1 MGDRNSRNALTIIFA
16 GIAAGTLSTLAQLLL
31 WAAAGEDAWTL
42 LLRDAGLTAA
52 LLPGQAAPAP
62 SVGFD
67 TGTML
72 AATDIHFA
80 LSIAYAALLLPIAK
94 RLAFTPSMFAG
105 AGFGAALYFVNLH
118 GFTFIFPWFTQA
130 RGGITLAA
138 HLAFGIAVML
148 TYRWLGVSAARAAR
162 DGQRLRC

>member
-1 MGDRNSRNALTIIFA
+1 MTIIFA
-16 GIAAGTLSTLAQLLL
+16 GIAAGTLSTLAQVLL

-42 LLRDAGLTAA
+42 LLRDARLAAA
-52 LLPGQAAPAP
+52 LLPGGSAP
-62 SVGFD
+62 SPSDGFD
-67 TGTML
+67 ARIIL
-72 AATDIHFA
+72 AATGIHFA
-80 LSIAYAALLLPIAK
+80 LPIAYAALLLPIAK

-118 GFTFIFPWFTQA
+118 GFTFIFPWFAQA

-162 DGQRLRC
+162 DGQRLRCRS

>member
-1 MGDRNSRNALTIIFA
+1 MTIIFA
-16 GIAAGTLSTLAQLLL
+16 GIAAGTFSTLAQMLL

-67 TGTML
+67 TGIML
-72 AATDIHFA
+72 AATGIHFA
-80 LSIAYAALLLPIAK
+80 LSIAYAALLLPVAK
-94 RLAFTPSMFAG
+94 RLGLMASLSAG
-105 AGFGAALYFVNLH
+105 AGFGVALYLVNLY
-118 GFTFIFPWFTQA
+118 GFTFIFPWFAQA

-138 HLAFGIAVML
+138 HLVFGVAVML
-148 TYRWLGVSAARAAR
+148 TYCWLGVSAARNTR
-162 DGQRLRC
+162 DG